1 MNISER
7 GRDRRATTYSKFGSA
22 NEALVVYE
30 IFYYTSSN
38 LAELIIERNHGELI
52 DRIVEVEFGM
62 NMSTIA
68 AVIAE
73 KGSIATYGSALRVE
87 PQLPFYPLLF
97 KAVKLEF
104 VLVYLLNEA
113 ERAEAIKNL
122 TELLNREALDLRIHK
137 TFELS
142 GCAKA
147 HDLIESGNRAGS
159 VVLTMAD
166 K

>member
-38 LAELIIERNHGELI
+38 LAELII